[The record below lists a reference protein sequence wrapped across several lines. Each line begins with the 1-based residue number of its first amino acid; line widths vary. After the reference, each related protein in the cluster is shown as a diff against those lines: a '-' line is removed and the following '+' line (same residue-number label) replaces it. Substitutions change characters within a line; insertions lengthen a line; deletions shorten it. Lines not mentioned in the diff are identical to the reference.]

1 VSLLLDAL
9 KKAAEEKQKQSLL
22 SQTEK
27 ENMVQ
32 VSPSVAKDT
41 EEQDKFELPETLDE
55 LAPLATPIEAE
66 EISEVDAEEDFF
78 PELKE
83 LDEPLVFVEQESEK
97 QEPEHK
103 ANGSFDFDALNTDLS
118 SLEVEE
124 KQEETSV
131 EGVVTTAEKIE
142 YEDSDEIKAEQ
153 AKNIFRSKDHL
164 QQQES
169 KKRIKIILLSAT
181 IVGIIIAG
189 YVYLAMVKNITVN
202 DILIN
207 AENTTSG
214 EKPLARQVEPIPVV
228 ISSTDKAIEK
238 ITPTLL
244 SPTSVITQK
253 AIAEAT
259 PKSKVMPATVTKTV
273 KKADLKSKVKAVSIK
288 KKLLPIK
295 KLSFIKTSDE
305 GNIHKQLLRAYE
317 FYQQAL
323 YPQALKEYKTVFNK
337 DSNNKDALLGIA
349 AISLKQGDRKNA
361 LKIYHKLNDLFPN
374 DVAIKSALNGVS
386 SQSDEIKTGYYG
398 ETKRLLEQNP
408 SSPELQFNMGNILS
422 AEKRW
427 SEAQV
432 YYFNAY
438 KLKPNNADYLY
449 NLAISLDYLSQYKV
463 AVKFYQLALTAAED
477 KDASFNEKGVINRMA
492 VLSELLASVKVEQP

>member
-1 VSLLLDAL
+1 MSLLLDAL

-22 SQTEK
+22 SQTDK

-32 VSPSVAKDT
+32 ASPSVAENT

-55 LAPLATPIEAE
+55 LAPLATPFEAE
-66 EISEVDAEEDFF
+66 KISEVDAEEDFSS
-78 PELKE
+78 ELKE
-83 LDEPLVFVEQESEK
+83 LDVSLVFVEQESEK
-97 QEPEHK
+97 QESEHK

-142 YEDSDEIKAEQ
+142 HEDSDEIKAEH

-169 KKRIKIILLSAT
+169 KKRIKIILLSAA

-189 YVYLAMVKNITVN
+189 YVYLAMVNITVN

-207 AENTTSG
+207 AENTNSG
-214 EKPLARQVEPIPVV
+214 EKPLAMQVKPAPVV
-228 ISSTDKAIEK
+228 ISSTDKDVEK
-238 ITPTLL
+238 ITPALL

-273 KKADLKSKVKAVSIK
+273 KKADLKSKVKAVSITK
-288 KKLLPIK
+288 KILPIK

-323 YPQALKEYKTVFNK
+323 YPQALKEYKAVFNK

-477 KDASFNEKGVINRMA
+477 KDVNFNEKGVINRVA
-492 VLSELLASVKVEQP
+492 VLSELLAPVKVEQP

>member
-9 KKAAEEKQKQSLL
+9 KKAAEENKKQSLL
-22 SQTEK
+22 SQTDK

-32 VSPSVAKDT
+32 ASPSVAENT

-66 EISEVDAEEDFF
+66 KISEVDAEEDFF

-83 LDEPLVFVEQESEK
+83 LDESLVFVEQESEK
-97 QEPEHK
+97 QESEHK

-142 YEDSDEIKAEQ
+142 YEDSDEIEAQ
-153 AKNIFRSKDHL
+153 HAKNIFRSKDYL

-169 KKRIKIILLSAT
+169 KKRIKIILLSAA

-189 YVYLAMVKNITVN
+189 YVYLAMVNITVN

-207 AENTTSG
+207 AENTNSG
-214 EKPLARQVEPIPVV
+214 EKPLARQVKPAPVV

-238 ITPTLL
+238 AAPTLL

-273 KKADLKSKVKAVSIK
+273 KKADLKSKVKVVSIK

-323 YPQALKEYKTVFNK
+323 YPQALKEYKAVFNK

-463 AVKFYQLALTAAED
+463 AVKFYQLALTEAED
-477 KDASFNEKGVINRMA
+477 KDASFNEKSVINRMA